1 MRRTVRYILATSN
14 PMGDLEALEKFVK
27 VAPDTG
33 ADAVAVIGNLMPKTA
48 KSRDYA
54 AFFRILSET
63 HLPTA
68 YIPGPE
74 DAPIWEYLRE
84 AANTELVRPEMRNVH
99 ETFTFWKGPY
109 LVAGAGGEILD
120 DGEPEEKEALRY
132 PAWVAEYH
140 LKTLW
145 ELKDYPKIFLFYTR
159 PFHKGLGEGGS
170 HEVAH
175 LIKTHNPLVAIVA
188 GRGQKHEMLGA
199 SWVVVPGDLSEG
211 EYSLLD
217 LRSRKLETGN
227 VR

>member
-1 MRRTVRYILATSN
+1 MSVDSCDASQGGGAYGKTPATRHFCGSC
-14 PMGDLEALEKFVK
+14 PFV
-27 VAPDTG
+27 G
-33 ADAVAVIGNLMPKTA
+33 
-48 KSRDYA
+48 
-54 AFFRILSET
+54 ILSET

-84 AANTELVRPEMRNVH
+84 ATNTELVRPEMRNVH

-188 GRGQKHEMLGA
+188 GRGQKQEMLGA

>member
-1 MRRTVRYILATSN
+1 MRRTVRHILATSN
-14 PMGDLEALEKFVK
+14 PMGDLEALEKFAK

-33 ADAVAVIGNLMPKTA
+33 ADAVVVIGNLMPKTA

-54 AFFRILSET
+54 AFFRVLAEIHLS
-63 HLPTA
+63 TA

-109 LVAGAGGEILD
+109 LVAGIGGDITD

-140 LKTLW
+140 LKALW
-145 ELKDYPKIFLFYTR
+145 ELKDYPKIFLLHTR

-175 LIKTHNPLVAIVA
+175 LIKTHNPLVALVA
-188 GRGQKHEMLGA
+188 GRGQKHETLGA
-199 SWVVVPGDLSEG
+199 SWVVIPGDLSEG

>member
-1 MRRTVRYILATSN
+1 MRRTVRHILATSN
-14 PMGDLEALEKFVK
+14 PMGDLEALEKFAK
-27 VAPDTG
+27 IAPDTG

-54 AFFRILSET
+54 ALFRILSET

-84 AANTELVRPEMRNVH
+84 AANIELVRPEMRNVH

-175 LIKTHNPLVAIVA
+175 LIKTHNSLVAIVA

-217 LRSRKLETGN
+217 LRSRKLETGT

>member
-1 MRRTVRYILATSN
+1 MRRTVRHILTTSN

-84 AANTELVRPEMRNVH
+84 AANTELVRPEMRSVH

-109 LVAGAGGEILD
+109 L
-120 DGEPEEKEALRY
+120 
-132 PAWVAEYH
+132 VAEYH

-145 ELKDYPKIFLFYTR
+145 ELKDYPKIFLLHTR

-175 LIKTHNPLVAIVA
+175 LIKTHNPLLVVVA
-188 GRGQKHEMLGA
+188 GKGQRHEKLGA
-199 SWVVVPGDLSEG
+199 SWVVVPGDLFEG
-211 EYSLLD
+211 KYSLLD
-217 LRSRKLETGN
+217 LRFRKLEAGN

>member
-1 MRRTVRYILATSN
+1 MRRITRYILATSN
-14 PMGDLEALEKFVK
+14 PMGDLENLEKFVQI
-27 VAPDTG
+27 APDTG
-33 ADAVAVIGNLMPKTA
+33 ADAIAIIGNLMPKTA

-54 AFFRILSET
+54 AFFRILSQA

-68 YIPGPE
+68 YIPGPL

-84 AANTELVRPEMRNVH
+84 AANIELVHPEMRNVH

-109 LVAGAGGEILD
+109 LVAGVGGTILE
-120 DGEPEEKEALRY
+120 DGEPEEKEELRY
-132 PAWVAEYH
+132 PSWVAEYH
-140 LKTLW
+140 LKALW
-145 ELKDYPKIFLFYTR
+145 DLKDYPKIFLLYT
-159 PFHKGLGEGGS
+159 PPTHKGLGEGGS
-170 HEVAH
+170 QEVAH

-188 GRGQKHEMLGA
+188 GKGQKHETLGA

>member
-1 MRRTVRYILATSN
+1 
-14 PMGDLEALEKFVK
+14 MGDLEALEKFVK

-109 LVAGAGGEILD
+109 LVAGVGGEILD

-159 PFHKGLGEGGS
+159 PSHKGLGEGGS

-175 LIKTHNPLVAIVA
+175 LIKTHNPLVTIVA

>member
-1 MRRTVRYILATSN
+1 MRRTVRHILATSN

-27 VAPDTG
+27 VTPDIG

-84 AANTELVRPEMRNVH
+84 AANTELVRPEMRSVH

-109 LVAGAGGEILD
+109 L
-120 DGEPEEKEALRY
+120 
-132 PAWVAEYH
+132 VAEYH

-145 ELKDYPKIFLFYTR
+145 ELKDYPKIFLLHTR
-159 PFHKGLGEGGS
+159 PFHEGLGEGGS

-175 LIKTHNPLVAIVA
+175 LIKAHNPLLVVVA
-188 GRGQKHEMLGA
+188 GKGQRHEKLGA
-199 SWVVVPGDLSEG
+199 SWVVVPGDLFEG

-217 LRSRKLETGN
+217 LRFRKLEAGN

>member
-1 MRRTVRYILATSN
+1 MRRTVRHILATSN
-14 PMGDLEALEKFVK
+14 PMGGLEALEKFVK

-33 ADAVAVIGNLMPKTA
+33 ADAVVVIGNLMPKTA

-54 AFFRILSET
+54 AFFHILSET
-63 HLPTA
+63 HLLTA

-109 LVAGAGGEILD
+109 LVAGVGGEILD

-132 PAWVAEYH
+132 PAWGAEYH

-159 PFHKGLGEGGS
+159 PFHKGLVEGGS

-175 LIKTHNPLVAIVA
+175 LIKTHNPLVALVA

>member
-14 PMGDLEALEKFVK
+14 PMGDLEALEKFAK

-33 ADAVAVIGNLMPKTA
+33 ADAVVVIGNLMPKTA

-84 AANTELVRPEMRNVH
+84 AANTELVRPEMRSVH

-109 LVAGAGGEILD
+109 L
-120 DGEPEEKEALRY
+120 
-132 PAWVAEYH
+132 VAEYH

-145 ELKDYPKIFLFYTR
+145 ELKDYPKIFLLHTR

-175 LIKTHNPLVAIVA
+175 LIKTHNPLLVVVA
-188 GRGQKHEMLGA
+188 GKGQRHEKLGA
-199 SWVVVPGDLSEG
+199 SWVVVPGDLFEG
-211 EYSLLD
+211 KYSLLD
-217 LRSRKLETGN
+217 LRFRKLEAGN